1 MLNYVFYCL
10 FCCLFRHR
18 DRICDAFTDIEVWIG
33 KNRTQVFG
41 FHCAEMEK
49 NVSKHFIHRPLVW
62 VKVLLEP
69 DYKSWKLKFPCILR
83 LQPSIFY
90 DESIS
95 LRNVIEQLLNM
106 SPNSFSSSTR
116 DDSLELLSLFFKN
129 SLQVRSLHSVFNL

>member
-10 FCCLFRHR
+10 FCSLFR
-18 DRICDAFTDIEVWIG
+18 DICIETEYVTHLLISKFESEKIGHKFSVFT
-33 KNRTQVFG
+33 
-41 FHCAEMEK
+41 A
-49 NVSKHFIHRPLVW
+49 HFIHRPLVW